1 MDKDYYFV
9 LGIDRQASQIEIKQ
23 AYRRMAKRYHPDVSS
38 ETDAELKFRQI
49 NEAYDVLCDQYKRAA
64 YDRKLHYAQQQT
76 RQRRRPHTPQGSRP
90 RGAAGNE
97 SSKPN
102 RQQAWQDISSYEPD
116 SWWRSRF
123 RLFFK
128 RKPKNRFAR
137 VMLELED
144 VIAGVRKRIRLPDGE
159 QLYVKIPEGIEEG
172 KKIRIVGKGYDGGD
186 LLLTVRF
193 KEHRLFRL
201 DGRDV
206 YLDVNVSPWEAAL
219 GGSIDVPTLHGEASV
234 SLSPNTQAGAL
245 VCVTEKGLPGKV
257 AGDQFL
263 VVHIHTPPV
272 LSQDDKDIYLAMQNW
287 FETWNPRQQSRSTS

>member
-1 MDKDYYFV
+1 MEKDYYFV

-38 ETDAELKFRQI
+38 ETDAELKFKQI
-49 NEAYDVLCDQYKRAA
+49 IEAYDVLCDQFKRAA
-64 YDRKLHYAQQQT
+64 YDRKLNYAQQQS
-76 RQRRRPHTPQGSRP
+76 RQRRRPNAAQGARQSRVY
-90 RGAAGNE
+90 GDE
-97 SSKPN
+97 SSKQD
-102 RQQAWQDISSYEPD
+102 RRQAWQDISNYEPE

-128 RKPKNRFAR
+128 RKPKDRFAR

-144 VIAGVRKRIRLPDGE
+144 VVAGVRKRIRLPDGE

-201 DGRDV
+201 EGRDV

-219 GGSIDVPTLHGEASV
+219 GASIDIPTLHGKASV

-257 AGDQFL
+257 AGD
-263 VVHIHTPPV
+263 
-272 LSQDDKDIYLAMQNW
+272 
-287 FETWNPRQQSRSTS
+287 